1 MPKYYVAGIPF
12 DSENALM
19 HYGVKGM
26 KWDKHIFGPDANT
39 KYINWMDVGK
49 MASSKR
55 PSNFTDTGSG
65 GDKPILST
73 RSGAKQSTTPSKF
86 QSAVR
91 SVGGALN
98 SGSNFLTGNQARNNL
113 NNAQNAASK
122 AKSELVKNAR
132 LYNAGKSNL
141 ENANQLAT
149 SAANKVLEHNPAD
162 PNYQVPE
169 EAANEYRKSKQLERA
184 GKLKVGQANTNRDE
198 AMKNW
203 LNAQS
208 NLNTAQ
214 KETEN
219 TLPSVAGKAA
229 SGAKGFINSA
239 GKWVSNAANDAGR
252 WIGNAANDVGKAATN
267 AWNGVTGAAND
278 VANFVTGNQA
288 RQNLENAMSAPHLGD
303 LYRTKDA
310 EKIFDAQDE
319 YNRTLPGMV
328 DQAGNWISGAV
339 NDVGK
344 AATNVWNGIPG
355 AANDIA
361 NFVTGN
367 QSRQNLE
374 RWQNSFNPFGLNN
387 GRIAE
392 AQAEYDRTLPGL
404 ISGAANDVGKWVG
417 GVVENPAK
425 WISGAANDVG
435 NWAGQAV
442 NDVSN
447 FVTGNQARR
456 DLNNVQNSWNPF
468 GVNNGRIAEAQAEYN
483 RTLPGMVDQAGNWI
497 SGAANDAGKWLGGA
511 ANDVGKAATNA
522 WNGVT
527 GAAGDAGKWISG
539 AANDV
544 GKAASNAG
552 SWAGQAANDAGKWI
566 GGAVNDVGNAAKN
579 AWNGATGWLGGAAKD
594 VGKAASDAA
603 GWVGDRAGDVGRA
616 VSGAADDAGKW
627 IGNAAG
633 DAGRWISGAVN
644 DVGKAASD
652 AAGWVGDR
660 AGDVGRT
667 AANVWNGATDVA
679 NDVGNFVIGNQ
690 ARQNLEREQNA
701 FNPFGLN
708 NKNIANAQAEYNRT
722 LPGMVD
728 QAGNWISGA
737 VNDVGR
743 FVGNAAGDV
752 GKAATNAWNGVT
764 GAANSVGD
772 WAGNAARDVGNAAGS
787 TMKALENA
795 YGDAS
800 KWVVDNAGTVRDA
813 VTGAALG
820 TADWAVQQYK
830 NLFHSAIDDKPD
842 GVTDTFWKNYVASGG
857 TREQYERDWR

>member
-55 PSNFTDTGSG
+55 PSQFTDTGSDRSASQG
-65 GDKPILST
+65 GALRNSSQQKGPGL
-73 RSGAKQSTTPSKF
+73 
-86 QSAVR
+86 VR
-91 SVGGALN
+91 SALDKGAQLRYQANQAANQAGKAIGSAATSAARAAGGALN
-98 SGSNFLTGNQARNNL
+98 TASNFITGNQASKDQLDAGYEYLKKRIAATNP
-113 NNAQNAASK
+113 NAATNERDRMRAAASLDRAV
-122 AKSELVKNAR
+122 AKEANESLKNRSLLDFAGKRSDRKIAEESARNAVVDQKRADDAAR
-132 LYNAGKSNL
+132 LSNQVRREQRQEEHDAYNKGL
-141 ENANQLAT
+141 
-149 SAANKVLEHNPAD
+149 SAD
-162 PNYQVPE
+162 
-169 EAANEYRKSKQLERA
+169 RA
-184 GKLKVGQANTNRDE
+184 YN
-198 AMKNW
+198 
-203 LNAQS
+203 
-208 NLNTAQ
+208 
-214 KETEN
+214 N
-219 TLPSVAGKAA
+219 TLPGMIGNGMNAVGNAA
-229 SGAKGFINSA
+229 DKGVGAAKGFINSA
-239 GKWVSNAANDAGR
+239 GKWVSNAAGDVGRSAATAWNGVRGAADSVGDWLGDRAGDVGRFLGTGERVTYDAGGPNER
-252 WIGNAANDVGKAATN
+252 TVREPGFFDRAGQWIGDRANDVAGAATN
-267 AWNGVTGAAND
+267 AWNGVTGA
-278 VANFVTGNQA
+278 V
-288 RQNLENAMSAPHLGD
+288 
-303 LYRTKDA
+303 
-310 EKIFDAQDE
+310 
-319 YNRTLPGMV
+319 
-328 DQAGNWISGAV
+328 
-339 NDVGK
+339 
-344 AATNVWNGIPG
+344 
-355 AANDIA
+355 
-361 NFVTGN
+361 
-367 QSRQNLE
+367 
-374 RWQNSFNPFGLNN
+374 
-387 GRIAE
+387 
-392 AQAEYDRTLPGL
+392 
-404 ISGAANDVGKWVG
+404 
-417 GVVENPAK
+417 
-425 WISGAANDVG
+425 
-435 NWAGQAV
+435 
-442 NDVSN
+442 
-447 FVTGNQARR
+447 
-456 DLNNVQNSWNPF
+456 
-468 GVNNGRIAEAQAEYN
+468 
-483 RTLPGMVDQAGNWI
+483 
-497 SGAANDAGKWLGGA
+497 NDAGKWIGGA
-511 ANDVGKAATNA
+511 ASDVGKAATNA

-552 SWAGQAANDAGKWI
+552 SWAGQAANDAGKWL
-566 GGAVNDVGNAAKN
+566 GGAANDVGNAARN
-579 AWNGATGWLGGAAKD
+579 AWNGATGWIGGAA
-594 VGKAASDAA
+594 
-603 GWVGDRAGDVGRA
+603 
-616 VSGAADDAGKW
+616 
-627 IGNAAG
+627 
-633 DAGRWISGAVN
+633 N

-652 AAGWVGDR
+652 AAGWIGDR

-667 AANVWNGATDVA
+667 AASAWNGVTGAS
-679 NDVGNFVIGNQ
+679 NDVGNFVTGNQ

-737 VNDVGR
+737 ANDVGR
-743 FVGNAAGDV
+743 FVSNAAGDV

-772 WAGNAARDVGNAAGS
+772 WAGNAARDVGSAAGS